1 MQPKELL
8 KSARAEFLNSFQSAI
23 QFIVPPAIESL
34 FAKANACH
42 SPLEKAEIFHARVIL
57 QENRQEIIRQLNIH
71 IGQLLDRSI
80 ETTYQTFRPTSSALS
95 LSLENIGLLDSSAF
109 EDSLRFN
116 NVVQLFRDCAEEEL
130 VNLNIRLAVM
140 FNDSDIRERENPFR
154 PYLLARS
161 ISEAVETLDVSP
173 ALTGI
178 LVTQIGETLSS
189 YVKTMYQRANA
200 DLAKHGVSNNMSL
213 KFNKTPP
220 AAPKVS
226 LSTLL
231 EDAQSHHLGV
241 SRPTKRVA
249 PAPSSSPPTTY
260 AATNDAFPQLITKH
274 TVNIEQLLLAVRG
287 KAGFSRSPTDY
298 AISSE
303 HEPQPLFWLEGGAG
317 LGDVLRMALGAED
330 DLSWETKSRGRPLSP
345 AVLAAKKVTTQNVV
359 VMRALVQ
366 RLQHAHEAAASTVA
380 DGVRGVSEKFS
391 FAGLDFPA
399 IVGLMHKLLTPQ
411 RSELVNAQ
419 GDIINLLHQEREVL
433 FQLARSSEE
442 QMKIDVVTLLFES
455 ILFDYLIPFELRLQ
469 IARIQF
475 LFLQL
480 ALIDK
485 DFLRSG
491 QHPARLL
498 LNRIATVSI
507 GVQHID
513 SQKLQFDIDIER
525 IFKTLAKHDCT
536 IPGLFQRIL
545 NRFDIFVLRELRIQD
560 KSIRRTV
567 KSIEEAQIRYSQFEQ
582 TAISLHA
589 ALVPFGIP
597 AQFVTFLET
606 EWVKVINTADRKDP
620 VLASDFR
627 AFVPDVVWSI
637 RPKVS
642 QDDREQFSRMMP
654 SLMEILRVGME
665 LMDLN
670 QFKQHALLNW
680 LGDAHQRAQNPPPD
694 AQPELSLQKV
704 RTMFNDFIKQP
715 ALVISDIATE
725 DKADEMRKYLVDILF
740 ELGLNVMMLTGEEYR
755 SYTTPDPEIRLT
767 PPTRTIDIDALRQR
781 LVAGAAIEM
790 SLNDK
795 FWRGCIHW
803 IGHSTNMMVL
813 SFKSHAAPAVITIDH
828 FCTHLSRGTALLVEP
843 ASLFDRAIASVLKS
857 ADALDT

>member
-1 MQPKELL
+1 M
-8 KSARAEFLNSFQSAI
+8 F
-23 QFIVPPAIESL
+23 
-34 FAKANACH
+34 
-42 SPLEKAEIFHARVIL
+42 
-57 QENRQEIIRQLNIH
+57 
-71 IGQLLDRSI
+71 DRSI
-80 ETTYQTFRPTSSALS
+80 ETTYQTYRPTSSALS

-116 NVVQLFRDCAEEEL
+116 NIVQLFRDCAEQEL

-154 PYLLARS
+154 PYLVARA
-161 ISEAVETLDVSP
+161 ISAAVETLNVSP

-200 DLAKHGVSNNMSL
+200 DLAKHGVSNNLSL
-213 KFNKTPP
+213 KINKIAPVPP
-220 AAPKVS
+220 AAPVPPVAPKVS

-249 PAPSSSPPTTY
+249 PAPSPSTTY

-274 TVNIEQLLLAVRG
+274 TVNIEQLLLAVRRT
-287 KAGFSRSPTDY
+287 AGFSRSPTDH

-345 AVLAAKKVTTQNVV
+345 AVLAAKKVATQNVV

-536 IPGLFQRIL
+536 IPGLFQRII

-582 TAISLHA
+582 TAVSLHA
-589 ALVPFGIP
+589 ALVPFSIP
-597 AQFVTFLET
+597 AQFATFLEI
-606 EWVKVINTADRKDP
+606 EWVKIINTAYRKDP
-620 VLASDFR
+620 VLASDLR

-637 RPKVS
+637 RPKLR
-642 QDDREQFSRMMP
+642 QEDREQFSELMP
-654 SLMEILRVGME
+654 SMMEILRVGME

-680 LGDAHQRAQNPPPD
+680 LGDAHQRALNPLPD
-694 AQPELSLQKV
+694 AQPDFSLQKV
-704 RTMFNDFIKQP
+704 RTMFNDFIQQP

-740 ELGLNVMMLTGEEYR
+740 ELGLNVMMLTGDEYR
-755 SYTTPDPEIRLT
+755 SYSTPDAEIRLT
-767 PPTRTIDIDALRQR
+767 PPARTIDVEALRQR

-828 FCTHLSRGTALLVEP
+828 FCTHLSRGTALLVESE
-843 ASLFDRAIASVLKS
+843 SLFDRAIASVLKS